1 MQHCS
6 RFKRINGDTSC
17 SLNKRLRLQSAAAD
31 LVMGAEPVRQ
41 VALRVGYR
49 KERKFA
55 AEFKKELGR
64 RSKNFRKEVCIGRTV
79 DDLAASCNIAVDSEQ
94 SPCRL
99 N

>member
-31 LVMGAEPVRQ
+31 FVMGAEPVGQ